1 MDKFIIIEILVC
13 VTVFLVNKYMEKK
26 VANKAIQQFIIG
38 GWKIMTKD
46 LAYNEIIVCEHT
58 ETGEILTLMNR
69 ERITPEILSPIG
81 IEEGNKLIDRKLRQ
95 GKYRH
100 FKNKIYTLKTVA
112 TRKGEAFAIYQAEY
126 GERKHYARPLEMF
139 ASEVDR
145 VKYPEV
151 TQKYRLE
158 EVNG

>member
-1 MDKFIIIEILVC
+1 
-13 VTVFLVNKYMEKK
+13 
-26 VANKAIQQFIIG
+26 
-38 GWKIMTKD
+38 MTKD

-126 GERKHYARPLEMF
+126 GERKHYARPLDMF